1 MDVSVVADALTVT
14 VNAESLGFA
23 KLLLLRRSAT
33 FISLSDPSGAG
44 PFPWSS
50 ASPRHVSALMNP
62 VDVVAPPP
70 VKSDPYRILL
80 RRSRRTKRRLLRS
93 SGGPGGGDDSAL
105 YGDAPFGG
113 GFGFNGDGGGGGG
126 RGWNFDGF
134 GGQSWDDSSRRPR
147 CVSGFAFDFIYEV
160 IYWIALSN
168 CIHFAFKRVARI
180 VAETMIGDA
189 QVQREKAPVR
199 LTAMC

>member
-1 MDVSVVADALTVT
+1 MDVSVVADAFTFT
-14 VNAESLGFA
+14 ANAESLGFA
-23 KLLLLRRSAT
+23 KFLLLRRSAS
-33 FISLSDPSGAG
+33 FISLSDPSCAG
-44 PFPWSS
+44 PSPRSS
-50 ASPRHVSALMNP
+50 ASPLHVSALLNP

-80 RRSRRTKRRLLRS
+80 RRSRRAKRRQQS
-93 SGGPGGGDDSAL
+93 SGGPGEGDDGAL

-113 GFGFNGDGGGGGG
+113 GFGFNGGGGGGGG

-134 GGQSWDDSSRRPR
+134 GSQSWDDSSRRPR

-160 IYWIALSN
+160 IYWIALSK
-168 CIHFAFKRVARI
+168 CIHFAFNRVARI
-180 VAETMIGDA
+180 VADTMIEDVQA
-189 QVQREKAPVR
+189 QRKKAPVR